1 MKARSLFFVFLFI
14 NSCCYSN
21 GFLFQLPLKT
31 SSILSITANK
41 PISLYCRNNDIDDIK
56 RQLNV
61 IKDNYIQQKNNENYK
76 NIVIYNTI
84 VLSGTI
90 FTLMCA
96 LYTKH

>member
-14 NSCCYSN
+14 NSCY
-21 GFLFQLPLKT
+21 GFLFELPLKT
-31 SSILSITANK
+31 PSITANK
-41 PISLYCRNNDIDDIK
+41 HTSLYCRNNDIDDIK
-56 RQLNV
+56 RQLNI

-76 NIVIYNTI
+76 NIAIYNTI